1 MASKPSIKKPKS
13 LVMKGAV
20 LQLNVKSRVPG
31 EPGLPKI
38 AVPRI
43 AVSEQGVGG
52 DYNNWRAENIPGD
65 RNQAVLLMTD
75 EILTQ
80 LQNEGWPVQPGH
92 MGENVTL
99 TKIPESELGPGA
111 RLQIGNVVLE
121 VSKACDPC
129 KRLYSLPYIGAERGP
144 DFLRTLVGRRGWY
157 ARVVYPGVIE
167 RGAPV
172 ELASRTSEDSNAT

>member
-1 MASKPSIKKPKS
+1 
-13 LVMKGAV
+13 MKGAV
-20 LQLNVKSRVPG
+20 LQLNIKSRTPG

-38 AVPRI
+38 PVQRI

-52 DYNNWRAENIPGD
+52 DYNNWRMENAPGD
-65 RNQAVLLMTD
+65 RDQAVLLMTD

-80 LQNEGWPVQPGH
+80 LQREGWPVQPGH

-99 TKIPESELGPGA
+99 TKIPESALGPGK
-111 RLQIGNVVLE
+111 RLKIGDVVLE

-129 KRLYSLPYIGAERGP
+129 KRLYSLPYVGDERGP

-157 ARVVYPGVIE
+157 ARVLHPGVIE
-167 RGAPV
+167 RGASV
-172 ELASRTSEDSNAT
+172 ELMSQQKHS